1 MIYMFKE
8 ILYCKHDAFQ
18 NLRNTCLKYT
28 TLILLFFFSA
38 PGLAWQEAL
47 KKAKVKLHLLTD
59 IDIIVINGRKRY

>member
-28 TLILLFFFSA
+28 TLILLFFSA

-47 KKAKVKLHLLTD
+47 KKTKVKLHLLTD